1 MDDPSLKEISDK
13 EENFDIIE
21 KDFYFKEII
30 PIIISNVKF
39 FIFMLDVKNIK
50 VVTKFNEK
58 NVSTILE
65 NSLYI
70 VNKIDFLNENKV
82 EKNELHKN
90 FIGVI

>member
-39 FIFMLDVKNIK
+39 FIFMLDVKNIIM
-50 VVTKFNEK
+50 
-58 NVSTILE
+58 TI
-65 NSLYI
+65 
-70 VNKIDFLNENKV
+70 K
-82 EKNELHKN
+82 
-90 FIGVI
+90 